1 MSEIGQIER
10 KTQNRVVKLFA
21 EELGYD
27 YLGDWQDRE
36 NNSNIEEK
44 YLTAY
49 LESKSYHPAL
59 ISRAITKLTNTANAF
74 PDKLY
79 HTNKAV
85 YELLRYGVKVTPDVG
100 ENYETVHLID
110 WGNPQENYF
119 AVAEEVTIKGNKTK
133 RPDVVIYVNGIALGV
148 IELKRSKV
156 SIGEGI
162 RQNIVNQADDFI
174 MRFFSTVQYLFAG
187 NDTEGLRYGTID
199 TPEKFYLSD
208 RKSVV

>member
-1 MSEIGQIER
+1 MIKIGQIER
-10 KTQNRVVKLFA
+10 ITQNRVVKLFSK
-21 EELGYD
+21 ELGYE
-27 YLGDWQDRE
+27 YLGDWQDRDG
-36 NNSNIEEK
+36 NSNIEEK
-44 YLTAY
+44 YLSDY
-49 LESKSYHPAL
+49 LESKGYKSEL
-59 ISRAITKLTNTANAF
+59 ISRAISQLKNTATTF

-85 YELLRYGVKVTPDVG
+85 YELLRYGVKVKADVG

-110 WGNPQENYF
+110 WENPHDNHF

-148 IELKRSKV
+148 LELKRSKV

-162 RQNIVNQADDFI
+162 RQNIVNQSDDFI
-174 MRFFSTVQYLFAG
+174 MPFFSTVQYLFAG

-199 TPEKFYLSD
+199 TPEKFYLSWKED
-208 RKSVV
+208 V